1 MEIIINIIPVIL
13 ITIVI
18 LYPEN
23 VATFAHSILGKLCI
37 VTLIVFFSSVRI
49 LYGVI
54 ACILVILYY
63 KSNSVEGFNDAKQSF
78 REQNCKN
85 GELMHKNLPVK
96 IEMANHV
103 YPELSFESKPCNPCS
118 DTCDFSI
125 IEEKMS
131 NEEDLVAPKNSND
144 WFHETWSKLWGVASN
159 PVPAFRLKSEPF
171 STLAHV

>member
-1 MEIIINIIPVIL
+1 MEIILNIIPVIL

-23 VATFAHSILGKLCI
+23 VASFAETILGKLFI
-37 VTLIVFFSSVRI
+37 VALIVFVSSVRI

-85 GELMHKNLPVK
+85 GDLVHKNLPVK

-103 YPELSFESKPCNPCS
+103 YPELSFKSKPCNPCS
-118 DTCDFSI
+118 ETCDFSI

-144 WFHETWSKLWGVASN
+144 WFHETWSKIWGVASN

-171 STLAHV
+171 ANIL